1 MAFDG
6 FLDWMNAIVAII
18 LIIVGVLAFTNV
30 SLPSWIIYVL
40 GVVFIIGGL
49 FAFFNSFLV
58 FGNTNAF
65 MGIVSLLL
73 SLIILVMGIN
83 VFFAIPYVANV
94 IAMSPIG
101 ITHYIVNIVVA
112 VVLFIIAGASD

>member
-18 LIIVGVLAFTNV
+18 LIIVGVLAFLNIGMF
-30 SLPSWIIYVL
+30 SWIGYVL

-58 FGNTNAF
+58 FGNTNGF
-65 MGIVSLLL
+65 MGMIALVL

-83 VFFAIPYVANV
+83 VFYAIPYVANV
-94 IAMSPIG
+94 IALSPLG
-101 ITHYIVNIVVA
+101 ITHYIINIVVA
-112 VVLFIIAGASD
+112 VILFIIAGASD

>member
-6 FLDWMNAIVAII
+6 FLDWMNAIVAVI
-18 LIIVGVLAFTNV
+18 LIIVGVLAFMDIGM
-30 SLPSWIIYVL
+30 PSWIIYVL
-40 GVVFIIGGL
+40 GAVFIIGGL

-58 FGNTNAF
+58 FSNTNAF
-65 MGIVSLLL
+65 MGLIALIL
-73 SLIILVMGIN
+73 SLVILVMGVN
-83 VFFAIPYVANV
+83 VFYAIPYVANV

-112 VVLFIIAGASD
+112 VVLFIIAGASE